1 VKLRALTAD
10 VERLRAHF
18 ARPEWRET
26 ARPGQIPPDGPWRI
40 WYVRGGRDSGKTWTG
55 SNYFAE
61 QILSH
66 EPGDWAVLAPTF
78 GDARDVCISGRK
90 SGLIRALGGMN
101 GPHVDAWHVSTGILK
116 LKNGSV
122 VYVDGADDGALRVQG
137 KRLRGAWCDEIGL
150 WRQWETAWDES
161 LHYAVTEYPARIIAT
176 GTPKSAQPARV
187 LVKRLLEDPDVPC
200 SLLLTSDNREHIDPG
215 AYDSMMKSAG
225 TRLGRQELSGELLKD
240 VEGALFTLALI
251 DAARVAVAPELKR
264 VIVGV
269 DPAGSSKAGSD
280 ETGIVVV
287 GLGVDGEFY
296 ILDDV
301 SLRGTPQ
308 QWGTAAIGAYHH
320 HGADRIV
327 AETNFGAEM
336 VGHVLRGID
345 PLVAYTPVNANPG
358 QGKQVRAEPVSALYE
373 RGLVH
378 HVGAPFP
385 HLEDEMCSWTPDL
398 RSSPDRLD
406 AMVWAVRTL
415 MKKPGARITHAGR
428 AR

>member
-1 VKLRALTAD
+1 MKLRALTAD
-10 VERLRAHF
+10 VQRLRADS

-26 ARPGQIPPDGPWRI
+26 ARPGQLPPDGPWRI

-78 GDARDVCISGRK
+78 GDARDVCISGRL
-90 SGLIRALGGMN
+90 SGLIRALGGVN
-101 GPHVDAWHVSTGILK
+101 GPHVDAWNVSNGILK

-122 VYVDGADDGALRVQG
+122 VYVDGADDGALRIQG

-161 LHYAVTEYPARIIAT
+161 LRYAVTEYPARIIAT
-176 GTPKSAQPARV
+176 GTPKSSQPARV

-200 SLLLTSDNREHIDPG
+200 SLLLTSDNRKHIDPG
-215 AYDSMMKSAG
+215 AYESMMKSAG
-225 TRLGRQELSGELLKD
+225 TRLGRQELSGELLED
-240 VEGALFTLALI
+240 VEGALFTLAVI
-251 DAARVAVAPELKR
+251 DAARVDVAPDLKR

-280 ETGIVVV
+280 ETGIIVA

-308 QWGTAAIGAYHH
+308 QWGMVVVNAYERHTA
-320 HGADRIV
+320 DLIV
-327 AETNFGAEM
+327 AEENFGAEM
-336 VGHVLRGID
+336 VRHVVHGID
-345 PLVAYTPVNANPG
+345 PHAPYHKERG
-358 QGKQVRAEPVSALYE
+358 QAGLGKQVRAEPISALYE

-385 HLEDEMCSWTPDL
+385 HLEDQMCSWTQDS

-415 MKKPGARITHAGR
+415 MKKPGARITHVGR